1 MNLPPEY
8 SVPSYCKMLMYE
20 MEERKDQEKNRD
32 EGGYKDTDRDRNGNG
47 NGNGEDN
54 YWERM
59 G

>member
-20 MEERKDQEKNRD
+20 IEERKVQEKNKD
-32 EGGYKDTDRDRNGNG
+32 EGYKDTDRDRNGNG
-47 NGNGEDN
+47 EDN